1 MSRNGESLRNRVSM
15 LLEHTKWQ
23 HLNHMVIISDGLPME
38 QLSEDT
44 REEQQ
49 KFPKNPPPET
59 LKTGAN
65 EDLPIVF

>member
-1 MSRNGESLRNRVSM
+1 
-15 LLEHTKWQ
+15 
-23 HLNHMVIISDGLPME
+23 ME

-49 KFPKNPPPET
+49 KFPKNPYPET
-59 LKTGAN
+59 LKTAAK